1 MESKTISQMFYNT
14 VSKYADKDLYYHKVD
29 GDWVGIKGSE
39 IKDIVEK
46 IIKSLRF
53 SENLSSDNV
62 GVISTNS
69 P

>member
-46 IIKSLRF
+46 III
-53 SENLSSDNV
+53 DNV
-62 GVISTNS
+62 QVKNQANNTN
-69 P
+69 